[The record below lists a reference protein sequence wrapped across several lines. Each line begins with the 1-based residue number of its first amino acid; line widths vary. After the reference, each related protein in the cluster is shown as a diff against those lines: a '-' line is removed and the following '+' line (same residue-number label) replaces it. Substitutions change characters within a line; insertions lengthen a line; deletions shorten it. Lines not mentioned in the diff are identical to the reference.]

1 MNEVMNVVCVVDEA
15 GLSNVYFVLHE

>member
-1 MNEVMNVVCVVDEA
+1 MNEVMNVICVVDEA